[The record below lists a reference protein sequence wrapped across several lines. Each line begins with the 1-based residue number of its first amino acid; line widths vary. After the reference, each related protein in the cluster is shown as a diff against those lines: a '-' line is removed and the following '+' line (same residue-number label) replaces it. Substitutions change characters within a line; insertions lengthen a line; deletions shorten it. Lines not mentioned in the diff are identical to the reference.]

1 MVGTM
6 SEFFKALE
14 QAERDRALGQE
25 AHAAGAPPAGVQAAA
40 NPAMTDTPAAA
51 TAAAEAPAPTVFR
64 RPVLAPDLR
73 PEARPS
79 EEEEDEA
86 REGIDGHM
94 VSLVTP
100 TTFEAEQYRTLRH
113 MIEELHQRARL
124 SIIACSSPTGGDG
137 KTTTAI
143 NLAGALA
150 QARDTKVLLVD
161 ADLRQPTIARELTLG
176 GDAGPGLV
184 GAILRRELT
193 LADVVRSRPP
203 FTLSILPAGRTSA
216 NPYELLKSPR
226 LAELM
231 QEARRHYDY
240 VVVDTP
246 PLVAIPDCRAIA
258 SYVDG
263 FLLVVAAHRTPRK
276 LVEEA
281 LNVMEPAKVIGLVF
295 NRDDRP
301 LSGYDPYRSTS
312 NGHHD
317 RRWRQA
323 VERARDFL
331 PRRRT
336 PRAR

>member
-40 NPAMTDTPAAA
+40 NPAMMDAPAAA

-124 SIIACSSPTGGDG
+124 SIIACTSPTGGDG

-143 NLAGALA
+143 NLAG
-150 QARDTKVLLVD
+150 
-161 ADLRQPTIARELTLG
+161 
-176 GDAGPGLV
+176 
-184 GAILRRELT
+184 
-193 LADVVRSRPP
+193 VVRSRPP

-231 QEARRHYDY
+231 QEARRQYDY
-240 VVVDTP
+240 VVLDTP

-263 FLLVVAAHRTPRK
+263 FLLVVAAHRTPRR

-312 NGHHD
+312 NGHHG